1 MTFLPL
7 KWGSILVEIGNIRP
21 VNIDSEMRRSY
32 LDYAMSVIVQRALP
46 DVRDG
51 LKPVQRRILYGMSE
65 MGLRA
70 NTRYRKSAGI
80 VGEVLKSYHP
90 HSDTAVYD
98 ALVRMVQDFSL
109 RYPLAQGQGNF
120 GSVDGDGAAA
130 MRYTETK
137 LSAIAEEMLQ
147 DIDKDTVDFK
157 PNYDDQTNEP
167 KVLPAKLPNLLVN
180 GASGIAVGMATNIP
194 PHNLTEVCNGIIH
207 LIDNPDANVEDLMQ
221 FISGPDF
228 PTGATILGREGIMA
242 AYATGRGRVVIRA
255 NAFIEESA
263 RANRY
268 AIIVNELP
276 YQVNKAALIEKIAE
290 LVKAGRLDG
299 IHDLRDES
307 DRNGMRIVI
316 ELKREAQPRKV
327 LNNLYKHT
335 ALQTSFGVNAL
346 ALVDGEQPR
355 VLTLRR
361 ILQLHIEHRQE
372 ILTRRTQY
380 ELERARRRAHILE
393 GLIIAFD
400 NLDAIIKTI
409 RASRTSESARSN
421 LMKDYKLSE
430 VQATAILDMQ
440 LRRLAALERKKIED
454 EYREVMKEIARLED
468 VLANP
473 VKILALIKDD
483 LNHLK
488 EKFGDARRTRIV
500 DDPGELSDE
509 DLIPEVDV
517 IVTLTNRGY
526 VKRIPDDVYKTQRRG
541 GRGVTGLT
549 MREADGVQHLL
560 AANSHDALLFF
571 TDRGRVFQ
579 VKVHELPDAGRTAK
593 GVPIINLISIL
604 PNEAIATMMPIKDF
618 SAGGYLFFCT
628 RKGRIKRT
636 SLDQFSSV
644 RSSGLIAIGLD
655 EDDELA
661 WVRTTSGDDEI
672 ILVTEQAKSIRFHEE
687 DARSMGRQAAGV
699 NGIRLA
705 AGDRVMAAD
714 VIDAETREFD
724 LLTVSD
730 SGFGKRTQLS
740 EFNRQ
745 YRGGQGVTAMKL
757 TAKNGKVAGAYIV
770 NIDQELMLI
779 STAGVVIRMPVKQ
792 ISRYGRQTQ
801 GVSVMRLGSGEKVA
815 SLTVLSERGDES
827 DALVDT
833 LNEMDAAEAQNG
845 AGGNGR
851 NKSKS
856 NGRAP
861 TATRAQSG

>member
-1 MTFLPL
+1 
-7 KWGSILVEIGNIRP
+7 
-21 VNIDSEMRRSY
+21 
-32 LDYAMSVIVQRALP
+32 
-46 DVRDG
+46 
-51 LKPVQRRILYGMSE
+51 
-65 MGLRA
+65 
-70 NTRYRKSAGI
+70 
-80 VGEVLKSYHP
+80 
-90 HSDTAVYD
+90 
-98 ALVRMVQDFSL
+98 
-109 RYPLAQGQGNF
+109 GQGNF

-137 LSAIAEEMLQ
+137 LSAIAEEMLI

-157 PNYDDQTNEP
+157 PNYDDQTREP

-207 LIDNPDANVEDLMQ
+207 LIDHPEATVDDLMQ
-221 FISGPDF
+221 FITGPDF

-255 NAFIEESA
+255 NAFIEEMA
-263 RANRY
+263 RGNRY
-268 AIIVNELP
+268 AIIVSELP

-290 LVKAGRLDG
+290 LVKIGRLDG

-316 ELKREAQPRKV
+316 ELKRDAQPRKV
-327 LNNLYKHT
+327 LNNLFKHT

-355 VLTLRR
+355 VLTLKR

-372 ILTRRTQY
+372 ILTRRTQF
-380 ELERARRRAHILE
+380 ELERAKRRAHILE
-393 GLIIAFD
+393 GLKIALD

-409 RASRTSESARSN
+409 RASRTSESARTN
-421 LMKDYKLSE
+421 LMKDFKLSE

-454 EYREVMKEIARLED
+454 EYREVLKEIARLED
-468 VLANP
+468 LLANP
-473 VKILALIKDD
+473 RKILALIKDD
-483 LNHLK
+483 LTYLK

-500 DDPGELSDE
+500 EDPGEISDD

-560 AANSHDALLFF
+560 AANSHDSLLFF

-604 PNEAIATMMPIKDF
+604 PNESIATMLPVKDF
-618 SAGGYLFFCT
+618 AESSYLFFCT

-655 EDDELA
+655 DDDELA

-672 ILVTEQAKSIRFHEE
+672 ILVTEQAKAIRFHEE
-687 DARSMGRQAAGV
+687 DARPMGRPAAGV
-699 NGIRLA
+699 HGIRLA

-730 SGFGKRTQLS
+730 SGFGKRTQLT

-770 NIDQELMLI
+770 NTDQELMLI
-779 STAGVVIRMPVKQ
+779 STAGVVIRMPVAQ

-801 GVSVMRLGSGEKVA
+801 GVSVMRLGNGEKVA
-815 SLTVLSERGDES
+815 SLTVLSERADES

-833 LNEMDAAEAQNG
+833 LSEMDAAENG
-845 AGGNGR
+845 NGNGR
-851 NKSKS
+851 ARSKS
-856 NGRAP
+856 NGRVP
-861 TATRAQSG
+861 RASKAKRG